1 MIKSIIVAMDEAG
14 CIGLNNQLPWR
25 LSADL
30 RRFKALT
37 MGHHLIMG
45 RKTYE
50 SIGRPL
56 PGRPNIVITRQKDF
70 IAPGCITSHS
80 FTTALAIAENAG
92 ENEVFIIGGAQ
103 VFNQALPVAER
114 IYLTLIHAIYE
125 CDVHFPPFDQSAW
138 MIVDSTEVM
147 NDPNFPNRYTFYSM
161 TRS

>member
-1 MIKSIIVAMDEAG
+1 MILSIIVAMDENG

-56 PGRPNIVITRQKDF
+56 PGRTSIVITRQESF
-70 IAPGCITSHS
+70 NAPGCITSHS
-80 FTTALAIAENAG
+80 FTTALTIAENAG
-92 ENEVFIIGGAQ
+92 ENEAFIIGGAQ
-103 VFNQALPVAER
+103 VFNQALPIADK
-114 IYLTLIHAIYE
+114 IYLTLIHASYD

-138 MIVDSTEVM
+138 TKVDTIEVRD
-147 NDPNFPNRYTFYSM
+147 DPNFSSRYTFY
-161 TRS
+161 TLIRS